1 MSSGAPAHQG
11 FQSHTSLG
19 GTDETTAGCFQ
30 QCHLFRGGF
39 GLFKTKTKTTHL
51 FEKKGVSQKNM
62 IVKTTCSCY
71 TCGRTCFAFCP
82 LSSRVRRVYLH
93 PLTWRLGP
101 LLGEVPALVL
111 RSPSCGSCC
120 WLRIRH
126 LSTSVSR
133 TCDLSLCPLQ
143 PGHSGLRNRLL
154 WFCVAISGLDHEA
167 VLPIRLI
174 NWPSCPSTL
183 AWRIPRTE
191 EPGGLQSMGSQ
202 RVGHDCATN
211 FHFHFFMPL
220 SRLLGTPGNP
230 FLRFCSL
237 MICPAESNR

>member
-101 LLGEVPALVL
+101 LRGEVPALVV
-111 RSPSCGSCC
+111 RSPSCAAAAGSESG
-120 WLRIRH
+120 ISAP
-126 LSTSVSR
+126 LSPVLVTCPFARCSLDTRVLGTGCSGSV
-133 TCDLSLCPLQ
+133 
-143 PGHSGLRNRLL
+143 
-154 WFCVAISGLDHEA
+154 
-167 VLPIRLI
+167 
-174 NWPSCPSTL
+174 WPSLDLTM
-183 AWRIPRTE
+183 R
-191 EPGGLQSMGSQ
+191 
-202 RVGHDCATN
+202 
-211 FHFHFFMPL
+211 L
-220 SRLLGTPGNP
+220 S
-230 FLRFCSL
+230 FLSG
-237 MICPAESNR
+237 